1 MCCVQG
7 RLQLRVFQGEICPPP
22 SALKG
27 KTRIE
32 ISCMAKKKATAKAL
46 ECKAKERAAQVQIMA
61 FVRRSELICGLGW
74 LIHLSHLV
82 FGMGAQELCRSY

>member
-1 MCCVQG
+1 M
-7 RLQLRVFQGEICPPP
+7 
-22 SALKG
+22 
-27 KTRIE
+27 E
-32 ISCMAKKKATAKAL
+32 ISRMAKKKVTAKAL